1 MTDVQWSFLRP
12 QWRRPLPLAA
22 QFAIGKEMGKC
33 LSFLQ
38 QHWEK
43 SLGRIYY
50 LKYSL
55 FEEWYL

>member
-38 QHWEK
+38 QHWGK
-43 SLGRIYY
+43 LLWRI
-50 LKYSL
+50 
-55 FEEWYL
+55 